1 MIVNTLFYV
10 YAILSTV
17 ASYIVFKGSILTSM
31 LCACQVLEAV
41 SFENK

>member
-17 ASYIVFKGSILTSM
+17 ASYIVFKFISL
-31 LCACQVLEAV
+31 LVVDNPFCY
-41 SFENK
+41 F